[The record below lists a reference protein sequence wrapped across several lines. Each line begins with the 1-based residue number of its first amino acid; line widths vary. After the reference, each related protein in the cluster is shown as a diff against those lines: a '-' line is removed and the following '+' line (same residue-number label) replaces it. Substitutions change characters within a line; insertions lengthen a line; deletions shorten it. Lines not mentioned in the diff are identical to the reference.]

1 MKHFAD
7 RNRTF
12 REFEVGD
19 WVYLRLRLY
28 RQMTVAIHRNLNLF
42 PRYYGPFQVT
52 WRIGVV
58 EYKLDLPPTS
68 LIYPIFH
75 VSNLKKKLGNRIAPL
90 PHLPQLTTE
99 GTLAPEPKIALARRL
114 KKKGNKAGAEI
125 LIQWTGTTAQNATWE
140 DLDKLRTSSPNLVG
154 KVF

>member
-19 WVYLRLRLY
+19 WVYLKLRPY

-52 WRIGVV
+52 RRIGVV
-58 EYKLDLPPTS
+58 AYKLDLPLTS

-90 PHLPQLTTE
+90 PQLTTE
-99 GTLAPEPKIALARRL
+99 GTLAPEPKIVLARR
-114 KKKGNKAGAEI
+114 
-125 LIQWTGTTAQNATWE
+125 
-140 DLDKLRTSSPNLVG
+140 
-154 KVF
+154 